1 MKRFALWAAL
11 VASLSANL
19 ATAAVALRQRSA
31 APSNEPLLFSRV
43 TLDPDQRSRI
53 SELRSRLVARRD
65 EHARNLAEL
74 RDRLAT
80 AMMHQAE
87 DPAAIDAILRS
98 IADAQTGFQQAVV
111 EHVLAVRG
119 VLRPDQRPAFEEIV
133 AEQMRT
139 GAPCSA
145 DSVPRR
151 GGRE

>member
-1 MKRFALWAAL
+1 VKRFALWAAL

-31 APSNEPLLFSRV
+31 APSNEPILFSRV

-53 SELRSRLVARRD
+53 SELRSRLIANRD
-65 EHARNLAEL
+65 EHARKLAEL
-74 RDRLAT
+74 RARLAG

-87 DPAAIDAILRS
+87 NPAAIDATLRS
-98 IADAQTGFQQAVV
+98 IAEVQTGFQQAVV

-139 GAPCSA
+139 GGPMQCGLGPAP
-145 DSVPRR
+145 
-151 GGRE
+151 GRP

>member
-1 MKRFALWAAL
+1 VKRFVLWAAL

-74 RDRLAT
+74 RGRLAT

-87 DPAAIDAILRS
+87 DAAAIDAILRS

-119 VLRPDQRPAFEEIV
+119 VLRPDQRPAFEKIV
-133 AEQMRT
+133 AEQMRS
-139 GAPCSA
+139 GGPMQCGFGPAP
-145 DSVPRR
+145 
-151 GGRE
+151 GRP

>member
-1 MKRFALWAAL
+1 MRRFALWAAL

-53 SELRSRLVARRD
+53 SELRSRLIATRD
-65 EHARNLAEL
+65 EHARKLAEL
-74 RDRLAT
+74 RARLAG

-87 DPAAIDAILRS
+87 SAAAIDAILRS

-139 GAPCSA
+139 GGPMPCGFGPAP
-145 DSVPRR
+145 
-151 GGRE
+151 GRP

>member
-1 MKRFALWAAL
+1 VKRFAFWAVL

-31 APSNEPLLFSRV
+31 APPNEPLLFSRV
-43 TLDPDQRSRI
+43 TLDPHQRSRI
-53 SELRSRLVARRD
+53 SELRSRLIATRD
-65 EHARNLAEL
+65 EHPRKLAEL
-74 RDRLAT
+74 RGRLAG

-87 DPAAIDAILRS
+87 NPAAIDAILRS
-98 IADAQTGFQQAVV
+98 IADAQTGFQQSVV

-139 GAPCSA
+139 GGPMPCGFGSAP
-145 DSVPRR
+145 
-151 GGRE
+151 GGHE